1 MSSLLVPSSTSS
13 KRCSV
18 TGPSATNSKLSTID
32 FKSSRSMLFFLGV
45 FDGNHSGL
53 IDTYCRFNDDRSG
66 CFFLENSY
74 GASFDELEHRQ
85 KGHHDFHPRFDLA
98 EERFEKHFPV
108 SAQRIQQQG
117 HFFPNCDLFQG
128 NFVDI
133 VFGQAVEN
141 APQRRQEFKY
151 GYCAKPGRRSF
162 FDGRY
167 EPDTQDPRENF
178 SLFEL
183 IGCFLETLVLE
194 RSA

>member
-1 MSSLLVPSSTSS
+1 MSSLLAPSTTSS

-45 FDGNHSGL
+45 FDGDQGV

-98 EERFEKHFPV
+98 EERVEKHFPL

-128 NFVDI
+128 NLIDRVL
-133 VFGQAVEN
+133 GQAAEN
-141 APQRRQEFKY
+141 ATQGRQELKY
-151 GYCAKPGRRSF
+151 GSLAKPGNRRVYHG
-162 FDGRY
+162 GR
-167 EPDTQDPRENF
+167 R
-178 SLFEL
+178 
-183 IGCFLETLVLE
+183 
-194 RSA
+194 

>member
-1 MSSLLVPSSTSS
+1 MSSLLAPSSTSS

-45 FDGNHSGL
+45 FDGDQGV

-98 EERFEKHFPV
+98 EERVEKHFPL

-117 HFFPNCDLFQG
+117 HFFPYFDLFQRQ
-128 NFVDI
+128 FMDI
-133 VFGQAVEN
+133 VFVQSVQN
-141 APQRRQEFKY
+141 DPHRLLEFK
-151 GYCAKPGRRSF
+151 F
-162 FDGRY
+162 
-167 EPDTQDPRENF
+167 
-178 SLFEL
+178 
-183 IGCFLETLVLE
+183 
-194 RSA
+194 